1 MIFLELA
8 FVFFTIGLFTIGGG
22 YAMIPMINDQVIS
35 RGWLTVDE
43 LTNFLAIAESTPGPF
58 AVNVATLI
66 GFNQGSQYGVFFGI
80 IGAVVTTTSV
90 VLPSFIIILIIAK
103 FLKNF
108 LEYKWVKY
116 AMDGIKAIIAGL
128 ILSVVVGLVF
138 KNVFHDQLT
147 FQQFD
152 YLALL
157 IMVIVFVI
165 KMIYKKTNPILL
177 IILSGI
183 LGILF
188 YGLLPMII

>member
-80 IGAVVTTTSV
+80 VGAVVTTTSV

-138 KNVFHDQLT
+138 KNVLHDQLS

-157 IMVIVFVI
+157 IMVIVFTI
-165 KMIYKKTNPILL
+165 KKIYKKTNPILL

-183 LGILF
+183 LGIIF
-188 YGLLPMII
+188 YGLLPIII